1 MFRRSQK
8 TAEPSSQPS
17 EQAQEKTNGKGRP
30 TPTRKEA
37 EAAARARAK
46 GTLTGKDARKLDR
59 QRRAEANARMREGM
73 RTGDE
78 RFLPARDKGPVRR
91 FIRDY
96 VDSRLCVGEFLLP
109 LLIVLMVM
117 QSVQNPSVQLF
128 AQDLWFAVIVLVAI
142 DTVWM
147 LWRLRQQLKARFPDE
162 DRRGSNFYAIMRMLQ
177 LRPMRMPK
185 ARVRLGG
192 KPKR

>member
-8 TAEPSSQPS
+8 TAEPTAEPQDKPG
-17 EQAQEKTNGKGRP
+17 GKGRP

-37 EAAARARAK
+37 EAAARARART
-46 GTLTGKDARKLDR
+46 TLVGKEARKADR

-78 RFLPARDKGPVRR
+78 RFLPTRDKGPVRR

-109 LLIVLMVM
+109 LLIVLMVL
-117 QSVQNPSVQLF
+117 QSVRNPSVQLL
-128 AQDLWFAVIVLVAI
+128 AQDLWFAIIVLVAV

-147 LWRLRQQLKARFPDE
+147 LWRLRRQLKVRFPDE
-162 DRRGSNFYAIMRMLQ
+162 ETRGSNFYAIMRMLQ

-185 ARVRLGG
+185 AKVKLGG
-192 KPKR
+192 KPKG

>member
-8 TAEPSSQPS
+8 TAEPQP
-17 EQAQEKTNGKGRP
+17 EQAVKPGGKGRP

-46 GTLTGKDARKLDR
+46 AQLSGKEGRKADR
-59 QRRAEANARMREGM
+59 QRRMEANARMREGM

-78 RFLPARDKGPVRR
+78 RFLPARDQGPVRR

-96 VDSRLCVGEFLLP
+96 VDARLCVGEFLLP

-117 QSVQNPSVQLF
+117 QSIHNPSVQR
-128 AQDLWFAVIVLVAI
+128 ASTDLWFAIIVLTAA
-142 DTVWM
+142 DTLWM
-147 LWRLRQQLKARFPDE
+147 LWRLRGQLKTRFPDE
-162 DRRGSNFYAIMRMLQ
+162 ETRGTSFYAIMRMLQ
-177 LRPMRMPK
+177 LRPMRMPR
-185 ARVRLGG
+185 ANVGLGG
-192 KPKR
+192 RPKRKK

>member
-8 TAEPSSQPS
+8 TAEPSTQPS
-17 EQAQEKTNGKGRP
+17 EQTQAKTNGKGRP

-46 GTLTGKDARKLDR
+46 GTLSNKDARRLDR

-109 LLIVLMVM
+109 LLVVLMIM
-117 QSVQNPSVQLF
+117 QSIQDPGVQLF
-128 AQDLWFAVIVLVAI
+128 AQDLWFAIIVLVAV

-162 DRRGSNFYAIMRMLQ
+162 ELRGSNFYAIMRMLQ

>member
-1 MFRRSQK
+1 LFRRSQK
-8 TAEPSSQPS
+8 TAEPSTQPS
-17 EQAQEKTNGKGRP
+17 EQTQAKTNGKGRP

-46 GTLTGKDARKLDR
+46 GTLSNKDARRLDR

-109 LLIVLMVM
+109 LLVVLMIM
-117 QSVQNPSVQLF
+117 QSIQDPGVQLF
-128 AQDLWFAVIVLVAI
+128 AQDLWFAIIVLVAV

-162 DRRGSNFYAIMRMLQ
+162 ELRGSNFYAIMRMLQ

>member
-8 TAEPSSQPS
+8 TAEPQP
-17 EQAQEKTNGKGRP
+17 EEALKPGGKGRP

-46 GTLTGKDARKLDR
+46 AQLSGKEGRRSER

-96 VDSRLCVGEFLLP
+96 VDARLCVGEFLLP
-109 LLIVLMVM
+109 LLVAIMVL
-117 QSVQNPSVQLF
+117 QSVQVRTVQSF
-128 AQDLWFAVIVLVAI
+128 GQDLWFATIVLVLF
-142 DTVWM
+142 DTALM
-147 LWRLRQQLKARFPDE
+147 LWRLRRQLKTRFPDE
-162 DRRGSNFYAIMRMLQ
+162 ELRGSSFYAIMRMLQ

-185 ARVRLGG
+185 AKVKLGG
-192 KPKR
+192 RPKK